1 MVIAFEKS
9 QWHGA
14 ILEISCRGDQTIGQE
29 GKMPLVAAQNVKKT
43 YAGDIPVEAIR
54 GVNFTIRPA
63 SFVSFVGPS
72 GSGKST
78 LLNMIGCL
86 DPPTSGTLT
95 VAGQDV
101 SLLDVKKAALFR
113 GENIGFIFQDFN
125 LIPVLTVFENIEY
138 PLQMVQ
144 NWPVRERRE
153 RVEKLLAAVGMEEQ
167 GYKYPH
173 QISGGQ
179 KQRVAVARALVTRA
193 ELVLAD
199 EPTANLD
206 RETALRIIA
215 LMKDMRDEFGTTFI
229 FSTHDPKIVR
239 NAETVF
245 SVEDGIL
252 IESTN
257 RGGDDA

>member
-1 MVIAFEKS
+1 
-9 QWHGA
+9 
-14 ILEISCRGDQTIGQE
+14 
-29 GKMPLVAAQNVKKT
+29 MPLVEAHGLDKKYITGEITVK
-43 YAGDIPVEAIR
+43 AIR
-54 GVNFTIRPA
+54 GIDFTIDSG

-86 DPPTSGTLT
+86 DPPTAGTLT

-101 SLLDVKKAALFR
+101 TRLGSRQSAKFR
-113 GENIGFIFQDFN
+113 GDHIGFIFQDFN

-144 NWPVRERRE
+144 NRPAAERKKRVR
-153 RVEKLLAAVGMEEQ
+153 KLLEAVGMSDQ
-167 GYKYPH
+167 GNKYPS

-179 KQRVAVARALVTRA
+179 KQRVAVARALVTNAR
-193 ELVLAD
+193 LVLAD

-206 RETALRIIA
+206 RKTANRIIS

-229 FSTHDPKIVR
+229 FSTHDPRVVK
-239 NAETVF
+239 NAEIIYNL
-245 SVEDGIL
+245 EDGRL
-252 IESTN
+252 QTQNGEN
-257 RGGDDA
+257 GGGHA